1 MICQLNEYLEELPEK
16 FTKLFKDNPPKDLET
31 LLDKIDLPS
40 GYLMITKLL
49 ITKGNQTLM
58 PKEAT
63 DEHLNDLSRKKVQPL
78 TLLQE
83 GSNRSLPMVSSTGS
97 CSPLSSC
104 YKLK

>member
-1 MICQLNEYLEELPEK
+1 M
-16 FTKLFKDNPPKDLET
+16 TRLFKNNPPKDLET
-31 LLDKIDLPS
+31 HLDKIDLPS
-40 GYLMITKLL
+40 VYLKIMKIL
-49 ITKGNQTLM
+49 ILKGNPTLT

-63 DEHLNDLSRKKVQPL
+63 DEHLNDLSRKKVEPL

-83 GSNRSLPMVSSTGS
+83 GSNRSLPIVTSTVS